1 MVKVV
6 WKIGVAEG
14 NDKIK
19 SEVNQMSTIYKL
31 AYVLCHI
38 DDFKWSDALFLPQN
52 EVWNLQS
59 SCVVLDPDDV
69 LLDPDDF
76 YISNNEMCTHTAEDK
91 FVYSLDIQTIQLICK
106 NAYDQKPNCTVEDL
120 LNAFLYFY
128 DHDAYLEF

>member
-1 MVKVV
+1 
-6 WKIGVAEG
+6 
-14 NDKIK
+14 
-19 SEVNQMSTIYKL
+19 MSTIYKL

-59 SCVVLDPDDV
+59 SCVVLDPDD
-69 LLDPDDF
+69 F
-76 YISNNEMCTHTAEDK
+76 YTSNNEICTHTAEDK
-91 FVYSLDIQTIQLICK
+91 FVYSLDIQNIQLICE